1 MSVRAIGLMSG
12 TSLDGI
18 DAALVR
24 FDGGIAD
31 LHWSL
36 ERFVSVPYTSARRR
50 AIHDAIVAGTA
61 PALCRLHADLGE
73 WFAETALQLGE
84 EAGVHAADIDV
95 IGCHGQTIWH
105 DPPRD
110 GVRGATLQLGCP
122 ATIAERTGIPV
133 VNDFRA
139 RDVAAGGHGAPL
151 VPWIDRVLFALPG
164 RTRIMQN
171 IGGIANLTIV
181 PPRGSTAPL
190 VAFDTGPGNALID
203 AAAELATNGTS
214 TYDADGALARRGRV
228 DETLLAELMTHPYYA
243 QQPPKSTGRETFG
256 RPYVQELAARLAP
269 AGEGAWAD
277 LIATLTALTVR
288 TIAQAVQQHARA
300 AEPAE
305 LVVTGGGARN
315 PVLIEMLRRTL
326 APLSV
331 RTGGDAGIDPDAKEA
346 IAFAAL
352 AWAWLEEV
360 PANEP
365 GATGARGSRVLGSYT
380 PGARAV
386 RS

>member
-1 MSVRAIGLMSG
+1 MSTRAIGLMSG

-24 FDGGIAD
+24 FDGTPD
-31 LHWSL
+31 RPDWLL
-36 ERFVSVPYTSARRR
+36 ERFVSVPYTAARRS

-61 PALCRLHADLGE
+61 PALCRLNADLGE
-73 WFAETALQLGE
+73 WFAESALRLCE
-84 EAGVHAADIDV
+84 EAGARTAEIDV

-105 DPPRD
+105 DPPRA
-110 GVRGATLQLGCP
+110 GRRGATLQLGCA

-133 VNDFRA
+133 VHDFRA

-164 RTRIMQN
+164 RVRIMQN

-203 AAAELATNGTS
+203 AAAELATNGAR
-214 TYDADGALARRGRV
+214 TYDAEGTIARRGRV
-228 DETLLAELMTHPYYA
+228 DETLLAQLMTHPYFA
-243 QQPPKSTGRETFG
+243 AQPPKTTGREVFG
-256 RPYVQELAARLAP
+256 RPYVEELVRRTGP
-269 AGEGAWAD
+269 TGEDAWAD
-277 LIATLTALTVR
+277 LVATLTAFTAR
-288 TIAQAVQQHARA
+288 TIAQAVQQHAL
-300 AEPAE
+300 AEQPAE

-315 PVLIEMLRRTL
+315 PYLIEMLRNTL
-326 APLSV
+326 APLPV
-331 RTGGDAGIDPDAKEA
+331 RTGQDAGIDPDAKEA

-352 AWAWLEEV
+352 AWAHLVSE
-360 PANEP
+360 PGNEP
-365 GATGARGSRVLGSYT
+365 GATGAQGPRVLGSYT
-380 PGARAV
+380 PGARS